1 MKIGCLG
8 VGNIKDRD
16 IVIHI
21 VFHKAFINNDTIV
34 SQNLTKKRTKGGNI
48 TSIKKRQREVSM

>member
-1 MKIGCLG
+1 MPWRRQYT
-8 VGNIKDRD
+8 KDRD
-16 IVIHI
+16 IVIRI

-48 TSIKKRQREVSM
+48 TSIKKRQREVNM